1 MLEFQLLINT
11 KRYEFESSHQ
21 QRNEISKTVSEDKI
35 TPVKPLS
42 NNQRYDSPLKS
53 ESLLK
58 DKIRPVTPLSNSQQY
73 NLYSNQEKGLQQPN
87 FITLSKIPEEEQ
99 IEIRVNGV
107 NRISTQ
113 RI

>member
-42 NNQRYDSPLKS
+42 N
-53 ESLLK
+53 
-58 DKIRPVTPLSNSQQY
+58 SQQY
-73 NLYSNQEKGLQQPN
+73 NPYSDQEKGLQQPN

-99 IEIRVNGV
+99 IEIIQKGFQLKGYSINYE
-107 NRISTQ
+107 RIRCTNFYQ
-113 RI
+113 